1 MKKTLAMLL
10 AIMMLCALM
19 AGCGQSNQPA
29 ESPAASEA
37 AAENNGASEEA
48 ASFKVGFIVSD
59 ASSGFWKE
67 VLDSFEKACDE
78 AGVEMTY
85 QIVTDSAGMRSAYD
99 SMVAQQ
105 CDIIVDGYASE
116 EIAVAY
122 AEEAVESGMP
132 FLAVAFNCPVEGV
145 WSYGTSNEGLGEF
158 FGNYAAEAVTKEWEG
173 KIDLIVTANAYT
185 AVPAMAPRTDKAV
198 ETLASL
204 PGYEYVKDVEWVTI
218 DTGLDTSTSARAPQA
233 CSPLTPTQRT
243 FSISSA
249 PTHSAPPSLTLS
261 KTLVLPIEF

>member
-29 ESPAASEA
+29 ASSAASEA

-48 ASFKVGFIVSD
+48 TSFKVGFIVSD

-67 VLDSFEKACDE
+67 VLESFEKACDE

-85 QIVTDSAGMRSAYD
+85 QIVADSAGMRSAYD

-116 EIAVAY
+116 EIALAY

-132 FLAVAFNCPVEGV
+132 FLAVSFNCPVEGV

-158 FGNYAAEAVTKEWEG
+158 FGNCAAEAVTKEWEC
-173 KIDLIVTANAYT
+173 AY
-185 AVPAMAPRTDKAV
+185 AV
-198 ETLASL
+198 
-204 PGYEYVKDVEWVTI
+204 
-218 DTGLDTSTSARAPQA
+218 
-233 CSPLTPTQRT
+233 
-243 FSISSA
+243 
-249 PTHSAPPSLTLS
+249 
-261 KTLVLPIEF
+261 